1 MLSNDVD
8 NLLTKADRSLE
19 AAGELL
25 RSGYAD
31 FAASRA
37 YYGCFY
43 VAEALLLSKGL
54 SYSRHSQVVAQYGQ
68 RFAKTGELNAQYHR
82 LLISAF
88 SLRQTADYS
97 AAPDSIEP
105 EDAKQTIEGG
115 RQFLSDARSYMNR
128 PSDTESGKG

>member
-1 MLSNDVD
+1 MDDVD
-8 NLLTKADRSLE
+8 NLLVKARRSLE

-25 RSGYAD
+25 RSGHAD

-68 RFAKTGELNAQYHR
+68 HFAKTGKLDTRYHR

-97 AAPDSIEP
+97 AAPGSIES
-105 EDAKQTIEGG
+105 EDAEQLIEEG
-115 RQFLSDARSYMNR
+115 RQLLRR
-128 PSDTESGKG
+128 PLVS